1 MCFDSIPLNFFRMD
15 KNQKYTYSFS
25 NYIVNNTYLITF
37 RSVNNQSQ
45 DTRKWIKI
53 DHDSVLSSLNV
64 KNLEINSSE

>member
-1 MCFDSIPLNFFRMD
+1 MD

>member
-1 MCFDSIPLNFFRMD
+1 MD

-64 KNLEINSSE
+64 KNLEINS